1 MVRAQRQGPTNATVA
16 RIVLVVAGMLLLL
29 YAVYLVRSVV
39 TLVLVAAFLAAGLD
53 PSVRRLEG
61 FGLKRGQAVSVIFL
75 AMTLFLVGFAV
86 AIIPNLVDQVTTFAT
101 NLPSYVEDLAERNPQ
116 IREYVNQNNVS
127 ERLQSATSQIPAVI
141 GGSFGRVL
149 GVAGSVLGSLFKLL
163 TLLILTIYFLLS
175 FSRLRHGSMKLVP
188 KTRRARV
195 QELVDPVLEKIGGY
209 IAGQITIALIAGV
222 LAFIFLA
229 IVDVPSPI
237 ALALW
242 VSLAALIPLVGATF
256 GAIPAVIVA
265 FFTSLTLGVATL
277 VYFIVYQQIE
287 NYIIQPRVMTRA
299 VDISPAAVLLAALI
313 GGSLLGFVGALM
325 AIPAAASIKLIA
337 QEVVLPKL
345 ETA

>member
-1 MVRAQRQGPTNATVA
+1 MARAQREGPTNATVA
-16 RIVLVVAGMLLLL
+16 RVVLVVAGMLLLL
-29 YAVYLVRSVV
+29 YAIYLVRSVL
-39 TLVLVAAFLAAGLD
+39 TLVLVAVFLAAGLD
-53 PSVRRLEG
+53 PAVRKLEG
-61 FGLKRGQAVSVIFL
+61 FGLKRGQAVAVIFL
-75 AMTLFLVGFAV
+75 AVTLFLMGFAIAV
-86 AIIPNLVDQVTTFAT
+86 IPSLVEQVTTFAT
-101 NLPSYVEDLAERNPQ
+101 NLPSYVQDLAERYPR
-116 IREYVNQNNVS
+116 IRDYVSENNIS
-127 ERLQSATSQIPAVI
+127 ERLQSATGQIPSVI

-188 KTRRARV
+188 RTRRARV
-195 QELVDPVLEKIGGY
+195 QKLADPILEKIGGY

-222 LAFIFLA
+222 LAFLFLA
-229 IVDVPSPI
+229 IAGVPSPI
-237 ALALW
+237 AFALW

-265 FFTSLTLGVATL
+265 FFTSLTLGIATL

-287 NYIIQPRVMTRA
+287 NYIIQPRIMTKA

-325 AIPAAASIKLIA
+325 AIPAAASLKLIV

>member
-116 IREYVNQNNVS
+116 FREYVNQNNVS

-229 IVDVPSPI
+229 IVGVPSPI